1 MLVCVTWQRLLSK
14 AREGLATK
22 DSEQCLNQSLC
33 DIRGE
38 NLKPNSVKFV
48 LKHLAYDTV
57 INLKIGPQK
66 YVKYVKNDAGQR
78 IRETTSLWL
87 KK

>member
-1 MLVCVTWQRLLSK
+1 METFAEQSQGRSGNQRQWAMLKSIPLWY
-14 AREGLATK
+14 
-22 DSEQCLNQSLC
+22 
-33 DIRGE
+33 RGG

-57 INLKIGPQK
+57 INLKIGPKK
-66 YVKYVKNDAGQR
+66 YVKYVKNDAGPR

>member
-1 MLVCVTWQRLLSK
+1 METFAEQSQGRSGNQRQWAMLKSITLWALS
-14 AREGLATK
+14 G
-22 DSEQCLNQSLC
+22 
-33 DIRGE
+33 GE
-38 NLKPNSVKFV
+38 IEANSVKFV

-57 INLKIGPQK
+57 INLKIGPK
-66 YVKYVKNDAGQR
+66 NYVRYVRNDVGHS